1 MSLAK
6 RIDASVDD
14 VMYGGEIHGT
24 NLFDIIRDEIR
35 NGDDD
40 IAGLIA
46 NIFVSDDQDSAIE
59 DLRVRLESDVREIVE
74 EKLS

>member
-1 MSLAK
+1 MSSAK

-46 NIFVSDDQDSAIE
+46 NIFVGDDQDSAIE

>member
-14 VMYGGEIHGT
+14 VMYGGEIHGS
-24 NLFDIIRDEIR
+24 NLFDIISDEMRGGDDEI
-35 NGDDD
+35 
-40 IAGLIA
+40 ASLIA
-46 NIFVSDDQDSAIE
+46 NIFVGDDQDSAIE
-59 DLRVRLESDVREIVE
+59 DLRERLESDVREIVE